1 MPQLATAVLKDSA
14 NADHTFT
21 PDGIQGNV
29 ATLVESTGVPIGN
42 KSISIS
48 VNKTTNG
55 RRKVI
60 VKAQFPVVQDAVV
73 SGVSRPTV
81 VRTGYADI
89 TMSFDA
95 TSSTAERKDVIAYI
109 KSLLGTEM
117 FDDVAADLQPL
128 Y

>member
-14 NADHTFT
+14 DVDHNFT

-48 VNKTTNG
+48 LTRTAAG
-55 RRKVI
+55 RRKAV
-60 VKAQFPVVQDAVV
+60 VKAVFPVVQDAVV
-73 SGVSRPTV
+73 SGVSRPTI
-81 VRTGYADI
+81 VRAAYADI
-89 TMSFDA
+89 TFSFDQ
-95 TSSTAERKDVIAYI
+95 TSSTLERKDVIAYM
-109 KSLLGTEM
+109 KSLFGTAM